1 MLFSGDVEAYCYL
14 PFLEE
19 TGYMPKHKYSSGV
32 EIRIYLEDLVKRF
45 GLESRI
51 LYRSQVTGL
60 EWDETSKAWKTGLSL
75 RHGPDAKEE
84 RNISVHADFVT
95 LASGLF
101 PYPQVPKVPGLADFK
116 GEMFHT
122 SRWNYDIT
130 GGSSDTTFPEMEKL
144 KGLRVGIIG
153 TGATAIQVVPQLA
166 KYAKSLHV
174 FQRTP
179 SQVNTRNQRATDP
192 DEWKSKIAA
201 KPGWQQARQE
211 NLAEH
216 VAGHNAPGDE
226 DLVND
231 GWSSLE
237 AYCAIIGSNR
247 FGRISPDK
255 AQEHIGTLVALDA
268 AHNKDARQHIADV
281 VKDKSTADKLTPWY
295 PTWCKRPT
303 FSDMYLESFNASNVY
318 LIDTDGR
325 GIDAITPSG
334 IVANGTE
341 YPIDVLVLSTGYR
354 SPVSDGDPGSRM
366 GIEIRGPGGR
376 TMADKWAEQGL
387 STLHG
392 VFTNGFPNLFFQSA
406 GQAAVTANFTHV
418 LQVLSE
424 HISGIIASG
433 EAKEEGKKVLI
444 QPAAAAEEAWGMQ
457 IAQGAVFFSAVVIC
471 TPSYLNLEGEA
482 FAMPPADDH
491 AAMMKKAKAA
501 IWQGGL
507 VEFTKMMKDWREG
520 GCEGVEV
527 SVGA

>member
-1 MLFSGDVEAYCYL
+1 
-14 PFLEE
+14 
-19 TGYMPKHKYSSGV
+19 MPKHKYSSGV
-32 EIRIYLEDLVKRF
+32 EIRTYLESLVKHF

-51 LYRSQVTGL
+51 LYRSQVSGL
-60 EWDETSKAWKTGLSL
+60 EWEETSSTWKTGLTL
-75 RHGPDAKEE
+75 RRGPAAKEE
-84 RNISVHADFVT
+84 KEISVNADFVT

-130 GGSSDTTFPEMEKL
+130 GGSSDVTFPEMEKL

-153 TGATAIQVVPQLA
+153 TGATAIQAVPQLA
-166 KYAKSLHV
+166 KYAKELYV

-179 SQVNTRNQRATDP
+179 SQVNTRGQRETDP
-192 DEWKSKIAA
+192 AEWKSKIAA
-201 KPGWQQARQE
+201 NPGWQRARME
-211 NLAEH
+211 NFAEH
-216 VAGHNAPGDE
+216 LASHKRPGDN

-231 GWSSLE
+231 GWSNLE

-255 AQEHIGTLVALDA
+255 AQEHIGALVALDA
-268 AHNKDARQHIADV
+268 AHNKGARQHIADV
-281 VKDKSTADKLTPWY
+281 VKDKATADKLTPWY

-303 FSDMYLESFNASNVY
+303 FSDMYLECFNAPNVH
-318 LIDTDGR
+318 LVDTDGR
-325 GIDAITPSG
+325 GIDSLTDTG
-334 IVANGTE
+334 IVANGSE

-354 SPVSDGDPGSRM
+354 SPVVGGDPGARM
-366 GIEIRGPGGR
+366 GIEIRGSGGR
-376 TMADKWAEQGL
+376 TMSNKWEEQGL

-392 VFTNGFPNLFFQSA
+392 VFTNGFPNLFFLSA
-406 GQAAVTANFTHV
+406 AQAAATANYMHV

-424 HISGIIASG
+424 HVSGVIVSAEG
-433 EAKEEGKKVLI
+433 KEDGKKVLI
-444 QPAAAAEEAWGMQ
+444 QPSAAAEDAWGMQ
-457 IAQGAVFFSAVVIC
+457 IAQTAVFFSAVAIC

-491 AAMMKKAKAA
+491 VAMMKKAKAA

-507 VEFTKMMKDWREG
+507 VEFTRKMEEWRAD

-527 SVGA
+527 SVAA